1 MKMHKSQNKFNKGG
15 HSPDK
20 ILNLLASIEWLLL
33 IALYVFVRAN

>member
-1 MKMHKSQNKFNKGG
+1 MKMHKSQNKFNRG